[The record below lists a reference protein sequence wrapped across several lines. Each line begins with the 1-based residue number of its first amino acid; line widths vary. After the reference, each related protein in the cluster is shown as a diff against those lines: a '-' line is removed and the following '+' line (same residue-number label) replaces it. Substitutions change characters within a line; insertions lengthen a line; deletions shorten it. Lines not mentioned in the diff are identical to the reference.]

1 MEAEV
6 SQFQHSLLISSLTN
20 VFGEF
25 DTALLAMIE
34 PMLEWME
41 IGGGETLFNQ
51 HDAGDSLFFVISGR
65 LQVLVSD
72 GVGDTKKIG
81 EIMRGETVGEMAVF
95 TGKPRSATIIAIRD
109 SLLVKL
115 SKTVFERVITAYP
128 AVAMN
133 VTNLIINRLQKA
145 QNPRV
150 ALKKPVNICL
160 LALHHAPDMA
170 GFVAELTERLGQKG
184 TVYVASSTIANQ
196 VFKQDDIAQTN
207 KTNSEAYRQLTRWL
221 DDQELTH
228 EFLLFIADPTLT
240 EWTRRCMRQADQILL
255 LADATEPAAPSPF
268 EKQYQAAKNNT
279 GATEVLVLVH
289 PPATQ
294 VPRHTA
300 DWLAARPT
308 VKAHYHLRANNADDM
323 ARLARVLSGTANGL
337 VLAGGGAKGFAH
349 LGVFKALQ
357 EFQIP
362 VDFVGGT
369 SIGGMMA
376 AGIGFGKSVD
386 EIIRIVRKGA
396 IFNPTKDYN
405 WMPFMSLI
413 GGRRMEQLLKTTA
426 LDMAGSADIH
436 IEDSWRTLFMVSS
449 NYSKA
454 REEVHTRGNYVRYLL
469 ATSAI
474 PGVFPPVID
483 GDDLLVDGGTFNNF
497 PADVMS
503 RMDVGRVIGVDLI
516 IDKPRKMTIAV
527 MPTPNELL
535 RDRFRPKKQ
544 RKYRLP
550 SLMSIMLNATL
561 LYSVARRNE
570 TKQFLDLA
578 FNPDVTR
585 FGLLS
590 WSAFDKIVE
599 TGYDHA
605 LSVLQNL
612 TDDELARFRA

>member
-1 MEAEV
+1 METEV
-6 SQFQHSLLISSLTN
+6 SQFQHTLLINSLTN

-34 PMLEWME
+34 PMLDWME
-41 IGGGETLFNQ
+41 IGGGETLFSQ

-65 LQVLVSD
+65 LQVFVNEAD
-72 GVGDTKKIG
+72 GNVKKIG
-81 EIMRGETVGEMAVF
+81 EVMRGETVGEMAVF
-95 TGKPRSATIIAIRD
+95 TGKPRSATIVAIRD

-115 SKTVFERVITAYP
+115 SKTVFEQVITAYP

-133 VTNLIINRLQKA
+133 VTNLIISRLQKTH
-145 QNPRV
+145 NPRV
-150 ALKKPVNICL
+150 AIKKPVNICL
-160 LALHHAPDMA
+160 LALHDAPDMA
-170 GFVAELTERLGQKG
+170 AFVAELTELLGRKG
-184 TVYVASSTIANQ
+184 TVYVASSAIANQ
-196 VFKQDDIAQTN
+196 VFGQLTIAEAN
-207 KTNSEAYRQLTRWL
+207 KTNSADYRKLTRWL
-221 DDQELTH
+221 EDQELKH
-228 EFLLFIADPTLT
+228 EFLIFVADPTMT

-255 LADATEPAAPSPF
+255 LADARQPATPPAF
-268 EKQYQAAKNNT
+268 ETQYQAAKNTT
-279 GATEVLVLVH
+279 GATEVLVLLH
-289 PPATQ
+289 PATTR

-300 DWLAARPT
+300 DWLVARPA
-308 VKAHYHLRANNADDM
+308 VKSHYHLRTGSTDDM
-323 ARLARVLSGTANGL
+323 ARLARILSGTANGL

-349 LGVFKALQ
+349 LGVFRALQ
-357 EFQIP
+357 EVGIP
-362 VDFVGGT
+362 IDFVGGT

-376 AGIGFGKSVD
+376 AGIGFGSSAD

-396 IFNPTKDYN
+396 LYNPTKDYN
-405 WMPFMSLI
+405 VLPFMSLI
-413 GGRRMEQLLKTTA
+413 GGRRMAQMLKTSAT
-426 LDMAGSADIH
+426 DIAGSTDID

-454 REEVHTRGNYVRYLL
+454 REEVHLRGNYVRYLL

-516 IDKPRKMTIAV
+516 IDKPRKMTLAV

-535 RDRFRPKKQ
+535 RDRFRAKKQ
-544 RKYRLP
+544 RRYRLP

-561 LYSVARRNE
+561 LYSAARRNE

-599 TGYDHA
+599 TGYNHA
-605 LSVLQNL
+605 RTVLAGLS
-612 TDDELARFRA
+612 DDELDQLRA

>member
-1 MEAEV
+1 MISEI
-6 SQFQHSLLISSLTN
+6 SHFQHSLLINNLTN

-34 PMLEWME
+34 PMLEWIE
-41 IGGGETLFNQ
+41 VGGGETLFRQ
-51 HDAGDSLFFVISGR
+51 HDSGESLFFVISGR
-65 LQVLVSD
+65 LQAFVQDTD
-72 GVGDTKKIG
+72 GNNKKIG
-81 EIMRGETVGEMAVF
+81 EIIRGETVGEMAVF
-95 TGKPRSATIIAIRD
+95 TGQPRSATIIAIRD
-109 SLLVKL
+109 SLLVRL
-115 SKTVFERVITAYP
+115 SKTVFERVIATYP

-133 VTNLIINRLQKA
+133 VTRLIINRLQKS

-150 ALKKPVNICL
+150 PIKKPVNICL
-160 LALHHAPDMA
+160 FALHDTLDMA
-170 GFVAELTERLGQKG
+170 AFVAELTALLAGKG
-184 TVYVASSTIANQ
+184 TVYVASSRIANQ
-196 VFKQDDIAQTN
+196 VFGDDTIAQTN

-228 EFLLFIADPTLT
+228 EFLIFVTDPTLS

-255 LADATEPAAPSPF
+255 LADANESAALTPL
-268 EKQYQAAKNNT
+268 ETQYQAGKTGT
-279 GATEVLVLVH
+279 GAAEVLILLH
-289 PPATQ
+289 PATTP
-294 VPRHTA
+294 VPHRTA

-308 VKAHYHLRANNADDM
+308 IKTHYHLRTGNGGDM
-323 ARLARVLSGTANGL
+323 ARLSRILSGTANGL

-357 EFQIP
+357 EFNIP

-369 SIGGMMA
+369 SIGGLMA

-405 WMPFMSLI
+405 WLPFMSLI

-426 LDMAGSADIH
+426 IDMTGSTDIH

-483 GDDLLVDGGTFNNF
+483 GTDLLVDGGTFNNF

-503 RMDVGRVIGVDLI
+503 RMEVGRVIGVDLI
-516 IDKPRKMTIAV
+516 IDKPRKMTLAV
-527 MPTPNELL
+527 MPTPNQLL
-535 RDRFRPKKQ
+535 RDRFRPKK
-544 RKYRLP
+544 RRRYRLP

-570 TKQFLDLA
+570 TKQFLDLS

-612 TDDELARFRA
+612 SDEELARLRA